1 MNKMKKLLLF
11 LLLAPVLCF
20 GQTEIGNFKIK
31 DGQVIWQKVYEEDLQ
46 IESQNLKLQAI
57 GLPVMTTTIWLRDI
71 SGADLIV
78 EKKDGRTRLTVRK
91 IYSLSSVSITI
102 GDVQENVTPTYLEEI
117 YVKKKNGEFRNSF
130 IKKDGKLI
138 NDIIEREINALLP
151 SNDDDNW

>member
-1 MNKMKKLLLF
+1 MKKLLLF

-57 GLPVMTTTIWLRDI
+57 GLPVMTTTFWLTDI
-71 SGADLIV
+71 SGADLVV

-91 IYSLSSVSITI
+91 IYSISSVSITI

-117 YVKKKNGEFRNSF
+117 YVKKRNGEFRNSF

>member
-1 MNKMKKLLLF
+1 MKKLLLF
-11 LLLAPVLCF
+11 LLLAPVLGF

-91 IYSLSSVSITI
+91 IYSISSVSITI

>member
-1 MNKMKKLLLF
+1 MKKLLLF
-11 LLLAPVLCF
+11 LLLAPVFGF

-46 IESQNLKLQAI
+46 IESQKLKLQAI

-91 IYSLSSVSITI
+91 IYSISSVSITI

-151 SNDDDNW
+151 SNDDDDW

>member
-1 MNKMKKLLLF
+1 MKKLLII
-11 LLLAPVLCF
+11 LLIAPVLCF
-20 GQTEIGNFKIK
+20 GQIEIGNFKIK
-31 DGQVIWQKVYEEDLQ
+31 DGHVIWQKVYEEDLQ

-57 GLPVMTTTIWLRDI
+57 GLPVMTTTFWLTDI
-71 SGADLIV
+71 SGADLVV

-91 IYSLSSVSITI
+91 IYSISSVSITI

-117 YVKKKNGEFRNSF
+117 YVKKRNGEFRNSF

-151 SNDDDNW
+151 SNADDDW

>member
-1 MNKMKKLLLF
+1 MKKLLLF

>member
-1 MNKMKKLLLF
+1 MLT
-11 LLLAPVLCF
+11 PVLCF

-46 IESQNLKLQAI
+46 IESQKLKLQAI
-57 GLPVMTTTIWLRDI
+57 GLPVMTTTFWLTDI
-71 SGADLIV
+71 SGADLVV

-91 IYSLSSVSITI
+91 IYSISSVSITI

-151 SNDDDNW
+151 SNDDDDW

>member
-1 MNKMKKLLLF
+1 MKKLLLL

-46 IESQNLKLQAI
+46 IESQKLKLQAI
-57 GLPVMTTTIWLRDI
+57 GLPVMTTTFWLTDI
-71 SGADLIV
+71 SGADLVV

-91 IYSLSSVSITI
+91 IYSISSVSITI

-151 SNDDDNW
+151 SNDDDDW

>member
-1 MNKMKKLLLF
+1 MKKLLLF

-91 IYSLSSVSITI
+91 IYSISSVSITI